1 LQWGVLE
8 EGLHALQKMAAAAVA
23 AVQDVINNTDD
34 TTSVGE
40 ALFSIATELVNE
52 FNGQV
57 PATKA
62 GLEKAKAEGIVAA
75 LVMQCTFGSTELVI
89 GLNTRKVM
97 VVLDLFDWEESGA
110 NELGE
115 VKMSNVSAAQIKHS
129 LDSWIPKGERRTF
142 QDTMEALGAVIG
154 GNKVG
159 SWGKSNKRV
168 SNRFSPEDKKALLNM
183 TTSISQFCK
192 SVKSG
197 GKGRRKGSQ
206 FLCAASLQKRC
217 QTNR

>member
-1 LQWGVLE
+1 VMGFLE
-8 EGLHALQKMAAAAVA
+8 EGWCTPQKMAAATAA

-34 TTSVGE
+34 RNLVGE

-57 PATKA
+57 PTTKA
-62 GLEKAKAEGIVAA
+62 GLKKAKVEGIVGA
-75 LVMQCTFGSTELVI
+75 LMMQHTFGSTELVI

-97 VVLDLFDWEESGA
+97 VALTCSTGKKTGA

-115 VKMSNVSAAQIKHS
+115 VKMSNISAAQIKHS

-142 QDTMEALGAVIG
+142 QDTMEALGTVIG

-159 SWGKSNKRV
+159 FWGKLNKCI
-168 SNRFSPEDKKALLNM
+168 SNRFSPKDKKALLDM
-183 TTSISQFCK
+183 ATSISQFYK

-197 GKGRRKGSQ
+197 GEARRKCS
-206 FLCAASLQKRC
+206 
-217 QTNR
+217 